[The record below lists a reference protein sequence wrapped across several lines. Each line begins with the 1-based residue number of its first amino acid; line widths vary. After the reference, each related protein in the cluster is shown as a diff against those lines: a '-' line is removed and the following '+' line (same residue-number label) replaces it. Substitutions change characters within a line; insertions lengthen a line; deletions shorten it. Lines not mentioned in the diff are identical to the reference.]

1 MIAKIHRGAAQIG
14 GNCIDLQSSQARIL
28 IDLGLPLDFDGKS
41 QEEKEQIRKDAREWC
56 KGADAIFISHAHADH
71 FGLLT
76 ELDKEIPV
84 FMSKETK
91 LLIGNNPFSSVDLSK
106 LNVITFPVRQ
116 EFGFK
121 DFSIT
126 AYNVDHSAFGACAFL
141 FEADGKSVLYSGD
154 IRLHG
159 IKGSLYWLLPKNPD
173 YLFLEGTNAGI
184 DEFCQKESELMEC
197 FKKEFGASHD
207 SLNLVWCSSQNIDR
221 IVTVYKA
228 CKYCGRQLV
237 VNPYT
242 AVILNCLADENHKIP
257 NPKAFHDIKVYFP
270 KRLMRALVKH
280 NEAKY
285 TYMLNPK
292 KNKVTYKD
300 IAANPGGYVLLVSES
315 VLDFLKVVKSEVD
328 SIKFTISNWHE
339 YWNYPKIAAFRAWIE
354 ENCEMTED
362 IHTSGHADPTSLHCI
377 ANHVNPHTIIP
388 IHTAA
393 PSKYREALALECDIL
408 HLADNQEYT
417 L

>member
-106 LNVITFPVRQ
+106 LNVITFPIRQ

-141 FEADGKSVLYSGD
+141 FEA
-154 IRLHG
+154 
-159 IKGSLYWLLPKNPD
+159 
-173 YLFLEGTNAGI
+173 
-184 DEFCQKESELMEC
+184 
-197 FKKEFGASHD
+197 SHD
-207 SLNLVWCSSQNIDR
+207 SLNLVWCSSQNIDC

-228 CKYCGRQLV
+228 CKHCGRELV

-242 AVILNCLADENHKIP
+242 AVILNCLAGENHKIP

-285 TYMLNPK
+285 TYMLSPK

-339 YWNYPKIAAFRAWIE
+339 YWNYPKIAAFRAWKSCQSAYH
-354 ENCEMTED
+354 NTYS
-362 IHTSGHADPTSLHCI
+362 HRRTFK
-377 ANHVNPHTIIP
+377 IP
-388 IHTAA
+388 
-393 PSKYREALALECDIL
+393 
-408 HLADNQEYT
+408 
-417 L
+417 